1 MALTTKPKSGAM
13 ADSVKN
19 ISTARAN
26 ANFNDKPRM
35 VPAMATSPRPPKRPA
50 EFDAPRPKKRPAE
63 FDAPRP
69 KKRPTDLGAAPKT
82 ALRPPPRPE
91 KNPMTGNFES
101 EKDTK
106 ERIDSYSDYY
116 KKGGVVK
123 KAKGGMVRGAGC
135 ATRGKTGAT
144 EY

>member
-35 VPAMATSPRPPKRPA
+35 VPAMATSPRPP
-50 EFDAPRPKKRPAE
+50 KRPAE

>member
-35 VPAMATSPRPPKRPA
+35 VPATAISPRPP
-50 EFDAPRPKKRPAE
+50 KRPAE